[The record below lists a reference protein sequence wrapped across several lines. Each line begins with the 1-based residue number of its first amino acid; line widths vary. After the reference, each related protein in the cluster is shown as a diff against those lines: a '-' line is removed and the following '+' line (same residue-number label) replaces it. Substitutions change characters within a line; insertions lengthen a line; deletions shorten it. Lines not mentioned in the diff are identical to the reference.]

1 MKTKLIAGLVV
12 LALVAT
18 ATGAVLARDN
28 SGMQPPEGVESLTG
42 AHQWSRGPGCMNQ
55 LTEEQREEV
64 QEQMQEFRQQLAEQY
79 GVDMTDAEREEMR
92 EQLQEKQ
99 QEQHQEMQEFR
110 QQLAEQYGIDMTDE
124 EREEVQEQMQEFRQQ
139 LAEQYNITCPSGPQ
153 FVDEDGD
160 GICENMGPH
169 MRGFRGE
176 PGFGEFPPT
185 PPDVA
190 EQ

>member
-28 SGMQPPEGVESLTG
+28 FGMQTPEGVESPMI
-42 AHQWSRGPGCMNQ
+42 AHQWSKGPGCMNQ
-55 LTEEQREEV
+55 LTEEQRKEV
-64 QEQMQEFRQQLAEQY
+64 HQQMQELRQQLAEQY
-79 GVDMTDAEREEMR
+79 GVDLTEEERQGMQ

-99 QEQHQEMQEFR
+99 QEMHQEMQEFR
-110 QQLAEQYGIDMTDE
+110 RQLAEQYGVDLTEE
-124 EREEVQEQMQEFRQQ
+124 ERQGMQEQMQGFRQQ
-139 LAEQYNITCPSGPQ
+139 LFAQYNITCPSGPQ

-160 GICENMGPH
+160 GICDNLGPH

-176 PGFGEFPPT
+176 PGFGVFPPT
-185 PPDVA
+185 HPDL
-190 EQ
+190 EE